1 MEPQSLQDIRQTLLQ
16 QKKNGSESRENNMYQ
31 KIHDEISQ
39 DSYKIY
45 PNDGQRFVAWYL
57 RNIHILD
64 TFETKDCITDG
75 AGDKQIDAIYID
87 NQSSTVYIIQGKF
100 YGGDTVDSGPLR
112 EVLASWVQIKDLV
125 HLQDG
130 ANHKLQVKINEMA
143 AVLDDDYEI
152 CFELIMTSSLT
163 DAAKSDLERFQRE
176 LAESET
182 LSANLVVVDN
192 EMLKFKYDEALNRSR
207 PYINHE
213 FQLEPG
219 KYMELTIGGTK
230 AAIVALPLKDCVK
243 IPGVKDGSLFRKN
256 VRQSLG
262 SGNKVNKGIARTIK
276 KDAGDFFFLHNG
288 ITAICSH
295 MSVHDNRLSVKEL
308 NVVNGCQS
316 LSTIFSSG
324 EAAKKAEDAYIL
336 FRFYEIEDPDRA
348 DKISTSTNSQSAV
361 KARDLRSNDK
371 AVLAMKRAYEQFYT
385 DGYFITKRGESVDQV
400 RYNTA
405 HIVNLT
411 DLGKQLIAWHSQR
424 PTISYSETKIFDKYF
439 DQLFHRDYE
448 PENVQALHEMFTAI
462 YGKWGKENPMGLNET
477 LLAMKAYAPYHQLYA
492 VSVFFCEVNRMN
504 DSVPNPSVALK
515 KMTASGLMEQ
525 VIDTAGTCLNMAM
538 EAASS
543 ETTDHGKIF
552 VPQNWIKSK
561 ASLKDVRMMIKQY
574 LASLKMMPGGKELL
588 TRLNGGLTME
598 KEDFEA
604 RWTAD

>member
-75 AGDKQIDAIYID
+75 AGDKEIDAIYID

-492 VSVFFCEVNRMN
+492 VSVIFCEVNRMN

>member
-1 MEPQSLQDIRQTLLQ
+1 
-16 QKKNGSESRENNMYQ
+16 MYQ

-492 VSVFFCEVNRMN
+492 VSVIFCEVNRMN

-552 VPQNWIKSK
+552 VPQNWFKSK